1 MDEGKALMQRTIFGV
16 LALVLGL
23 TSISFAQTADE
34 QDIDRLFQDLKQAV
48 VKRSSPDALLA
59 PSLTAQQRHKE
70 SEKIVRPYLNI
81 TFKYNVADLQRTSSN
96 EAELPL
102 IVEWETV
109 HESGSATDSAHLVR
123 VEGRWYFRDFDFMTF
138 SWTLITIM
146 VVMCAGGVA
155 FAVFVL
161 SFYSRLRKGRR
172 QQVSA

>member
-1 MDEGKALMQRTIFGV
+1 MLVLV
-16 LALVLGL
+16 LALS
-23 TSISFAQTADE
+23 SISVTQSTDE
-34 QDIDRLFQDLKQAV
+34 QDIDRLFQDLKQEL
-48 VKRSSPDALLA
+48 VKRSSPHALLA

-81 TFKYNVADLQRTSSN
+81 KFKYNVADLQRTSSN

-109 HESGSATDSAHLVR
+109 HESGSMTDSAHLVK
-123 VEGRWYFRDFDFMTF
+123 VDGRWYFRDFDFMTV
-138 SWTLITIM
+138 SWTLITII
-146 VVMCAGGVA
+146 VVMCASGVA

-161 SFYSRLRKGRR
+161 YLYYRSRKGRR